1 MSYQKRVRKTYVYS
15 NEFKTRAVE
24 MSLRDDLQVQQVAE
38 GLGIHPFMLSRWRKQ
53 YREGVIMPSKGKKVD
68 VGKRLSDADL
78 SELARLQKEN
88 ARLKEEND
96 ILKKWQ
102 RFLAEKRQNG
112 SSS

>member
-1 MSYQKRVRKTYVYS
+1 
-15 NEFKTRAVE
+15 
-24 MSLRDDLQVQQVAE
+24 
-38 GLGIHPFMLSRWRKQ
+38 
-53 YREGVIMPSKGKKVD
+53 MPSKGKKVD

-102 RFLAEKRQNG
+102 MFLAEKRQNG
-112 SSS
+112 SS